1 MSRKKLIAGAA
12 TLAVLAGGASA
23 VAATTTTTDRKA
35 EEQAFLADAAKRL
48 GVSSE
53 QLTSAL
59 TAAQDARLAAAVKAG
74 ELTQAQADAIKARRA
89 ADGTVLS
96 LGRGLGGPGGH
107 GGGLG
112 GRGGGRELL
121 ADAAKAIGITEDAL
135 KTQLRDGKTLTA
147 IVKAEGKTLAEVQAA
162 VKKAA
167 VARLDAD
174 LKAKTITQAQY
185 DDAVEHLNEHISR
198 LGDAKFG
205 PGGKGGGP
213 RGERPSSTATP
224 TPTP

>member
-23 VAATTTTTDRKA
+23 VAATTSTDRKA

-74 ELTQAQADAIKARRA
+74 DLTQAQADAIKARRA

-96 LGRGLGGPGGH
+96 LGRGPGGPGGH
-107 GGGLG
+107 G

-147 IVKAEGKTLAEVQAA
+147 IVKAEGKTLADVQAA
-162 VKKAA
+162 VKQAA

-185 DDAVEHLNEHISR
+185 DEAVEHLNEHIAR

-205 PGGKGGGP
+205 PGGKGGP
-213 RGERPSSTATP
+213 RGERPSGTATP